1 MVPPSSLIL
10 SSPWRWMGPQA
21 TCEGCMA
28 WPCGRHSH
36 PPSPGRVFF
45 TRPSTDCHAIVYPGH
60 ASCPGRWRA
69 LSEVPFGR
77 SPGRN
82 KLRSQAAGQDMQF
95 YASLERRQ
103 PPPPCPLLVCALGE
117 QERPTALMSLLPVR
131 KFRPAKRSR
140 IAPGGQGANRKGIS
154 QNYLAGLQ
162 KDFERDFFALIGVE
176 QLHI

>member
-1 MVPPSSLIL
+1 MARLASNVALFGARADWSL
-10 SSPWRWMGPQA
+10 
-21 TCEGCMA
+21 T
-28 WPCGRHSH
+28 
-36 PPSPGRVFF
+36 
-45 TRPSTDCHAIVYPGH
+45 
-60 ASCPGRWRA
+60 
-69 LSEVPFGR
+69 
-77 SPGRN
+77 
-82 KLRSQAAGQDMQF
+82 
-95 YASLERRQ
+95 ASLDEHRLSRNTID
-103 PPPPCPLLVCALGE
+103 LVCAFGE